1 MDNVKF
7 GGFLAQCRKEKGWTQ
22 KELADR
28 LHVSDKAVSKWER
41 GQGFPDIKLIEPLAE
56 ALEVSILE
64 LMRGERI
71 PEEARP
77 ADIGPEIAAGMV
89 DLAAHRQKLERRNTA
104 IAVISAAALICML
117 FLVDEIEG
125 FHLIEFSMMVFP
137 WVCWGICPVLLVICW
152 LRHRKGLSWHL
163 LAFCTFWV
171 FALPILAMLGLLI
184 LMDIAL
190 RLGAQVPWT

>member
-1 MDNVKF
+1 M
-7 GGFLAQCRKEKGWTQ
+7 
-22 KELADR
+22 
-28 LHVSDKAVSKWER
+28 SKWER

-56 ALEVSILE
+56 VLGVSILE

-77 ADIGPEIAAGMV
+77 ADIGPEV
-89 DLAAHRQKLERRNTA
+89 
-104 IAVISAAALICML
+104 AALICML
-117 FLVDEIEG
+117 FLVEEIEG
-125 FHLIEFSMMVFP
+125 FHPIEFSMMVFP

-171 FALPILAMLGLLI
+171 FALPILTIIGALLF
-184 LMDIAL
+184 LTLAW
-190 RLGAQVPWT
+190 RLGVPAPW